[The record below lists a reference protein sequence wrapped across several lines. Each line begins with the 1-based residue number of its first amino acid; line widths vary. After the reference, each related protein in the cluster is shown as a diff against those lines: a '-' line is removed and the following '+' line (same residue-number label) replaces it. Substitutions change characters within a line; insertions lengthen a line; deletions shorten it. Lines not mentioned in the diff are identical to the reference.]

1 VYGFPLTLDDCYDD
15 NYELRL
21 ILALKQ
27 QVNETMN
34 IPRIETGHRQRRRQC
49 DDKRGRWGSVHKQV
63 VAVRS
68 ARFTARYTRPP
79 CDHVG
84 LWGSGD
90 WVWRHDVIVLAGWHT
105 RWIAWWWG
113 SDSKEKKKT
122 RIFG

>member
-1 VYGFPLTLDDCYDD
+1 MYGFPLTLDDCYDD
-15 NYELRL
+15 DYELRL

-34 IPRIETGHRQRRRQC
+34 YHELKRAIDNDDGNDEQKRPMGQC
-49 DDKRGRWGSVHKQV
+49 AQTV

-84 LWGSGD
+84 LWGSGG
-90 WVWRHDVIVLAGWHT
+90 LGMTA
-105 RWIAWWWG
+105 
-113 SDSKEKKKT
+113 
-122 RIFG
+122 